1 MSIEPIHR
9 GFDRCPGRIGRYEV
23 LSPLGH
29 GGMASVYLVRRFGSA
44 GFERLAAMKVLH
56 RELCDD
62 QDFVEMFLDEAR
74 VAARLH
80 HPNTAAIIDLGS
92 NGPQPYMVM
101 DYVEGDTL
109 DAVQRAA
116 SAVRR
121 SVPVGIALR
130 IALDALAGLDA
141 AHNLEG
147 PDGAPLGLIH
157 RDVSPHNLLVGV
169 DGVARL
175 VDFGIARA
183 ASRRGVT
190 AVGVI
195 KGNVPFMAPE
205 QLRGYGIDRRAD
217 IFSMGVTLWETLS
230 LRRCF
235 PTREGS
241 PLSRMAREDYRPLA
255 EVAPKVP
262 AALDAI
268 CRKALA
274 FDPDERFD
282 SAAAFASAIE
292 EAFRHDVATQRELAQ
307 FMSMVAADKVWRE
320 REAVRLSSQLASDR
334 LDDDAVP
341 TQPEAARCGRFAPIA
356 ASTNNPDRLA
366 DSGFFEPEPPSPS
379 ASWRRRARNAGQT
392 LRTWAMATAP
402 TKMSTRRYGAQP
414 LAAPAGSLFEA
425 VTEALFRRR
434 HVQVATS
441 APAAELETRRMTASR
456 AQLDS
461 AASVITRRVARLSV
475 RPRAALSLRPS
486 GLEAPT
492 VPRQAMRLRLP
503 TTLRP
508 AVRHRGLLGP
518 LRALVARLWSRLGL
532 LTAER

>member
-1 MSIEPIHR
+1 MSIEPTHR
-9 GFDRCPGRIGRYEV
+9 GFDHSPGRIGRYEM
-23 LSPLGH
+23 LTPLGH
-29 GGMASVYLVRRFGSA
+29 GGMASVYLVRRLGSA

-56 RELCDD
+56 RGLCDD
-62 QDFVEMFLDEAR
+62 QEFVEMFLDEAR

-121 SVPVGIALR
+121 AVPVGIALR
-130 IALDALAGLDA
+130 ITLDALAGLDA

-190 AVGVI
+190 AIGVI

-205 QLRGYGIDRRAD
+205 QLRGYGVDRRAD
-217 IFSMGVTLWETLS
+217 VFSMGVTLWETLS

-274 FDPDERFD
+274 FDPDDRFD

-307 FMSMVAADKVWRE
+307 FMSMVAANKVWRE

-334 LDDDAVP
+334 LDDDDAVP
-341 TQPEAARCGRFAPIA
+341 TQPEAARRGRFAPIA
-356 ASTNNPDRLA
+356 ASTNNPDRAA
-366 DSGFFEPEPPSPS
+366 DHGFFDPETHSPS

-392 LRTWAMATAP
+392 LRTWALATAP
-402 TKMSTRRYGAQP
+402 TRVSTRRFGAP
-414 LAAPAGSLFEA
+414 PPAAHAGSLFEA

-434 HVQVATS
+434 RMEMVVP

-456 AQLDS
+456 ELPDAF
-461 AASVITRRVARLSV
+461 ASVVTRRVARLSV
-475 RPRAALSLRPS
+475 RPRAALSSRPA
-486 GLEAPT
+486 GLDAPT
-492 VPRQAMRLRLP
+492 LP
-503 TTLRP
+503 RP
-508 AVRHRGLLGP
+508 AVRIRALTTFRTPAPHHGLLAP
-518 LRALVARLWSRLGL
+518 LRALVARLWSRL
-532 LTAER
+532 AF

>member
-1 MSIEPIHR
+1 MNIEPTHR
-9 GFDRCPGRIGRYEV
+9 AFDHCPGRIGRYEM
-23 LSPLGH
+23 LTPLGH
-29 GGMASVYLVRRFGSA
+29 GGMASVYLVRRLGSA

-56 RELCDD
+56 RGLCDD
-62 QDFVEMFLDEAR
+62 QEFVEMFLDEAR

-92 NGPQPYMVM
+92 NGLQPYMVM
-101 DYVEGDTL
+101 DYIEGDTL

-121 SVPVGIALR
+121 AVPVGIALR

-183 ASRRGVT
+183 TSRRGVT

-205 QLRGYGIDRRAD
+205 QLRGYGVDRRAD

-274 FDPDERFD
+274 FDPDDRFE

-307 FMSMVAADKVWRE
+307 FMSMVAANKVWRE

-334 LDDDAVP
+334 LDDDDAVP
-341 TQPEAARCGRFAPIA
+341 TQPEAARRGRFAPIA
-356 ASTNNPDRLA
+356 ASTNNPDRAA
-366 DSGFFEPEPPSPS
+366 DHGFFDPQTPS

-392 LRTWAMATAP
+392 LRTWALATSP
-402 TKMSTRRYGAQP
+402 TKVSTRRFGAP
-414 LAAPAGSLFEA
+414 PPAALAGSLFEA

-434 HVQVATS
+434 RMELVMPV
-441 APAAELETRRMTASR
+441 PAAELETMRMTASR
-456 AQLDS
+456 ELPDS
-461 AASVITRRVARLSV
+461 FASVITRRVARMSV
-475 RPRAALSLRPS
+475 RPRAALSSRPA
-486 GLEAPT
+486 GLDAPT
-492 VPRQAMRLRLP
+492 PP
-503 TTLRP
+503 RP
-508 AVRHRGLLGP
+508 AVRVRALTTFRPLTPRHGLLAP
-518 LRALVARLWSRLGL
+518 LRALVARLWSRL
-532 LTAER
+532 AF